1 MNDAYT
7 VYIVDDD
14 ISMREAISNLLRSH
28 GFQVVS
34 CESAEVF
41 LEQVVFETPCCV
53 VLDVSM
59 PEMTGVELQDYLIA
73 IEEAIP
79 IVFVTAHGDIPM
91 SVKAIKSGAVEFLQ
105 KPVNR
110 EHLLEAVKQGLE
122 RDTKRHDEL
131 SRVAGLRDRV
141 NLLTPR
147 ELEILK
153 EAVTGR
159 LNKQIAADLGVAEVT
174 VKVHRHNMMQ
184 KLGVRSLADLVR
196 IFERHADLF

>member
-7 VYIVDDD
+7 VYVVDDD

-184 KLGVRSLADLVR
+184 KLAVRSLAELVR
-196 IFERHADLF
+196 IVERNTDLF